1 MKILFVLKQRN
12 YLTTF
17 SGAVAALASRGH
29 AVRLA
34 WPDEDVSLPE
44 GLSSPCISVDLWE
57 PKRGD
62 EWAPVVGTVRR
73 AADYLRYLEPE
84 YAAAVKLRARSFEKL
99 LHSLSKGDRVPDA
112 GWSEIGR
119 ALTPEERDRLM
130 TVTRLME
137 QAIPSD
143 AKHEAFIESNRPD
156 AVLVSPLID
165 LGSAQTDVIKS
176 AKALGIPTGM
186 VLYSWDN
193 LSTKGGL
200 HIHPDRMFVWNE
212 LQRTEAETLHDYP
225 IERAIATGA
234 PRFDDFFNLRPATD
248 RQAFF
253 APLGLDPNRRCLIYL
268 ASSKFVITESDDC
281 DYSGTVVRKE
291 ESGDVTEE
299 LTCTEEDGYCTCR
312 GGDEFGTYEV
322 YLENNETGE
331 TEYAEFVAE
340 PNSTT
345 CVERTAS
352 DFTVVGEGGAGGS
365 H

>member
-143 AKHEAFIESNRPD
+143 AKHEALDRKSTRLNSSHSSISY
-156 AVLVSPLID
+156 AVFCLKKKNTRPLIK
-165 LGSAQTDVIKS
+165 GSPPA
-176 AKALGIPTGM
+176 PTE
-186 VLYSWDN
+186 YS
-193 LSTKGGL
+193 
-200 HIHPDRMFVWNE
+200 
-212 LQRTEAETLHDYP
+212 
-225 IERAIATGA
+225 
-234 PRFDDFFNLRPATD
+234 LRP
-248 RQAFF
+248 
-253 APLGLDPNRRCLIYL
+253 PPGC
-268 ASSKFVITESDDC
+268 
-281 DYSGTVVRKE
+281 
-291 ESGDVTEE
+291 
-299 LTCTEEDGYCTCR
+299 
-312 GGDEFGTYEV
+312 
-322 YLENNETGE
+322 
-331 TEYAEFVAE
+331 
-340 PNSTT
+340 
-345 CVERTAS
+345 
-352 DFTVVGEGGAGGS
+352 
-365 H
+365 